1 MSFEQNKEIK
11 NIENNDFSKEKL
23 IITKNTQ
30 FETSKIKEDL
40 EFSLNSEKLK
50 TISKKISD
58 DKENFK
64 KYIELLNKNLVT

>member
-11 NIENNDFSKEKL
+11 NIEKDPFSKEKL

-30 FETSKIKEDL
+30 FETSKIREDL
-40 EFSLNSEKLK
+40 EFSENSKKLEI
-50 TISKKISD
+50 ISKKISD

-64 KYIELLNKNLVT
+64 KYIELLNNNLVT